1 MSKLC
6 IICLN
11 ETANL
16 KSICEIDKNQVR
28 IIIKLRTCVP
38 EVEWKNNSEICSTC
52 LDQLENV
59 CAFRDLCI
67 KSYLARKKDEK
78 KAENVLEVKSEHKP
92 PENIDSDYFDERN
105 DDGSDNEEKINVE
118 ETVESNFVCFHCERS
133 FSLKSTLENH
143 IKHEH
148 TNRATKIK
156 KSRSCD
162 QCGKSYSSESALKKH
177 KSVCKKNTR
186 DEPETESKT
195 FNICDVC
202 GTSFSNKYLL
212 KRHIRNVHATEKKFK
227 CELCDSKFASPVY
240 LNAHKRYHTGERKH
254 ICSFCGKGYI
264 TASDLYHHEKIHANK
279 RAYRCQI
286 CPKAFN
292 TSSDLHKHK
301 ICVHLDRSQWKY
313 ECSYC
318 QRRFPLKTNLDTHTK
333 THTGERNFLC
343 HLCDRKC
350 INRSVLK
357 RHIESHSVVKSFK
370 CNLCLQ
376 GYKYQKSLDIHMVK
390 VHGIGDTKIPER
402 VKKYFCS
409 LCPKSYFANNKLQ
422 KHIRSHTGERPFRCP
437 ACDKCFID
445 KSYIK
450 QHLKTA
456 HNVI

>member
-1 MSKLC
+1 
-6 IICLN
+6 LN
-11 ETANL
+11 EDGNL
-16 KSICEIDKNQVR
+16 KNLSEIDEHDVR
-28 IIIKLRTCVP
+28 IVIKLRKCVP
-38 EVEWKNNSEICSTC
+38 EVEWKIDYEICVTC
-52 LDQLENV
+52 VEHLENV
-59 CAFRDLCI
+59 CAFRDMCI
-67 KSYLARKKDEK
+67 RSYLARKGGEKPAELAEDKTLSNNDSDERKSDSDDEK
-78 KAENVLEVKSEHKP
+78 
-92 PENIDSDYFDERN
+92 
-105 DDGSDNEEKINVE
+105 VE
-118 ETVESNFVCFHCERS
+118 SVESNFVCFHCEKN
-133 FSLKSTLENH
+133 FKVKSVLEDH
-143 IKHEH
+143 IKYEH
-148 TNRATKIK
+148 TSK
-156 KSRSCD
+156 KSRKNRACD
-162 QCGKSYSSESALKKH
+162 LCGKAYASESALKKH
-177 KSVCKKNTR
+177 KTVCGK
-186 DEPETESKT
+186 TESDVKEAEAKPY
-195 FNICDVC
+195 NICDVC
-202 GTSFSNKYLL
+202 GASFGNKYLL
-212 KRHIRNVHATEKKFK
+212 KRHIKNVHATEKKFK
-227 CELCDSKFASPVY
+227 CELCDRKFASPVY

-279 RAYRCQI
+279 RAYRCQA

-313 ECSYC
+313 ECSFC

-390 VHGIGDTKIPER
+390 AHGIGDAKIPER
-402 VKKYFCS
+402 VKKFFCS
-409 LCPKSYFANNKLQ
+409 ACPKSYFANNKLQ

-456 HNVI
+456 HNVF